1 MSTTDSR
8 PPRQQPDVR
17 PLGYLAVGLGV
28 LSLILAPTYFLSL
41 YAYLGAAPS
50 LVLGFIACT
59 DEATRKMGTVAVTLA
74 LLAALVASAVL
85 I

>member
-1 MSTTDSR
+1 MPTTDLSTAQ
-8 PPRQQPDVR
+8 QQPDLR

-28 LSLILAPTYFLSL
+28 LSLVLAPTYFLSL
-41 YAYLGAAPS
+41 YAYLAAAPA
-50 LVLGFIACT
+50 LVLGLIARK
-59 DEATRKMGTVAVTLA
+59 DEPTRKMGAVAAALA